1 MLLCKNKIK
10 KLFQHNKQTHTKK
23 MKISFKQ
30 EYEYLIPA
38 NQAAFR
44 EDLKK
49 LYNWTTPQA
58 FYYFISGKR
67 KLTQVETEFVRSRL
81 IYYFELQQKAGQI
94 FLQSYIDT
102 EKL

>member
-1 MLLCKNKIK
+1 
-10 KLFQHNKQTHTKK
+10 

-67 KLTQVETEFVRSRL
+67 KLTQVEKEFVRSRL

-102 EKL
+102 KNYSSHENAN